1 MISTTRDKTTGMQ
14 RQNSSASQTDIN
26 TEFEASCNARH
37 SKRKEK
43 YMVGM
48 LIAEGNYAVVKQ
60 CKEKASNR
68 RFVLRMINKAK
79 VFMRED
85 LINTELKIMKS
96 LRHENIL
103 QVVDNWETSDEF
115 CLILEQIEVGNSSQK
130 SLWSQIC
137 TFVPDVCYGYY
148 YTSIS
153 L

>member
-43 YMVGM
+43 YTVGM

-68 RFVLRMINKAK
+68 RFVLREGSGC
-79 VFMRED
+79 VF
-85 LINTELKIMKS
+85 LHVK
-96 LRHENIL
+96 
-103 QVVDNWETSDEF
+103 
-115 CLILEQIEVGNSSQK
+115 
-130 SLWSQIC
+130 
-137 TFVPDVCYGYY
+137 
-148 YTSIS
+148 
-153 L
+153 